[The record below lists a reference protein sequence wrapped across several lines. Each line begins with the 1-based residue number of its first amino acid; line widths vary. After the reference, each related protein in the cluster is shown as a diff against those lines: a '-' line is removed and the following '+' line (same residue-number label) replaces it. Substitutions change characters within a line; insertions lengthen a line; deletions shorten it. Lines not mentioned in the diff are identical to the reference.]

1 MPLVARDPGVV
12 LNAAPARPTVLGRA
26 SGWVDSVLLAGP
38 GEQPALHLAERID
51 RAALRALVARQEQ
64 ALADAG
70 LADGGTATLLLPPS
84 LGFVASLLAA
94 WRIGAQVSLLDHRL
108 TQTEV
113 DRALERLAPRVLVE
127 AAAPASTALRGFAE
141 IETRAVARPTG
152 ADARTPHALIQLSS
166 GSTGPSKVIA
176 RTADDLVFELER
188 YARLP
193 EFPGRGHRIVLLSSM
208 VHVLGLVGGLLQA
221 LHAGA
226 ELVLPERM
234 TAAGILAAI
243 GAGDA
248 PTTVIGV
255 PFHAELLAG
264 VNDPPPLPS
273 FARMVVA
280 GELTRPGLPE
290 AFTARYGVQ
299 LGSMYGMTELGVI
312 ATDLT
317 GALRPRLAPTDG
329 LELSERD
336 GELHIRMPEPPY
348 LGAMDAARW
357 SDGWLHTR
365 DAARLDPET
374 GHVTILG
381 RQDSQVSIGGLKVDL
396 TEVEQTLGALSG
408 VTGAVIVFES
418 GAIEAYV
425 TLEGATADGVR
436 ADLAKQVA
444 GFKMPRHIRVLPQL
458 PRTSTGKVLRD
469 AAALRKAAEAARA
482 AEIQTTEMKSPE
494 TKSAE
499 TQAAGNGTT
508 GTGTTQGTQAV
519 SAT

>member
-1 MPLVARDPGVV
+1 LT
-12 LNAAPARPTVLGRA
+12 AASDRPTAFGPA
-26 SGWVDSVLLAGP
+26 PGWADSVLLAG
-38 GEQPALHLAERID
+38 GDHEPALHLAERID
-51 RAALRALVARQEQ
+51 RGALRALVARQEQ
-64 ALADAG
+64 ALTEAG
-70 LADGGTATLLLPPS
+70 LAAGGTVTLLLPPS
-84 LGFVASLLAA
+84 LGFVAALLAA

-108 TQTEV
+108 TQAEV
-113 DRALERLAPRVLVE
+113 DRALERLAPQVLVE
-127 AAAPASTALRGFAE
+127 AAAPASTALRGFAQV
-141 IETRAVARPTG
+141 ETRAVARPTG
-152 ADARTPHALIQLSS
+152 TDAPTPHALIQLSS

-176 RTADDLVFELER
+176 RTAEDLSFELDR
-188 YARLP
+188 YAALP
-193 EFPGRGHRIVLLSSM
+193 EFPSRGHRIVLLSSV

-221 LHAGA
+221 LHAGC
-226 ELVLPERM
+226 ELVLPERL

-264 VNDPPPLPS
+264 ANDPPPLPS

-290 AFTARYGVQ
+290 AFHARYGVP

-317 GALRPRLAPTDG
+317 GTLRPELTPTHG
-329 LELSERD
+329 LELREQD

-348 LGAMDAARW
+348 LGLMDPARW

-365 DAARLDPET
+365 DAARLDPAT
-374 GHVTILG
+374 GRVTILG
-381 RQDSQVSIGGLKVDL
+381 RRDSQVSIGGLKVDL
-396 TEVEQTLGALSG
+396 TEVEQTLGTLPG
-408 VTGAVIVFES
+408 VTGAVIVFDA

-425 TLEGATADGVR
+425 TLDGATADSVR
-436 ADLAKQVA
+436 AGLAKQVA
-444 GFKMPRHIRVLPQL
+444 SFKLPRHIRVLPEL

-469 AAALRKAAEAARA
+469 AAALRRA
-482 AEIQTTEMKSPE
+482 AETVRTETARTE
-494 TKSAE
+494 AE
-499 TQAAGNGTT
+499 RSEAQRT
-508 GTGTTQGTQAV
+508 GTTQAV